1 MNGLPVPHGHAPT
14 SPADTAGE
22 PQMDAPLSIVTP
34 QSPRAERPSGRP
46 SEAASSGSGEFAR
59 MLTALAPGEAVPP
72 DGAVDDDPLV
82 CGEVPGVAGTGP
94 TEAPGTAALPGSAL
108 LRRGLIAAGRVSEQG
123 AATMSASAPDALP
136 EVEAAL
142 ATEEASAPVLPA
154 ADDAAASSTS
164 LMQWML
170 QMVPPAPPAQPSG
183 TGSLAGS
190 LGSGRQAGD
199 ALSASGSAG
208 KVTALETR
216 ARGVNAS
223 MSQADRLS
231 DTAAAAADIS
241 AARKSEAAAVA
252 VPASAGGGVVASVF
266 AERARAS
273 ASMPESDRGVSA
285 DLTAST
291 AQAAM
296 AAATA
301 AAAATVTT
309 SGSPVVAP
317 AQTWIQTPVT
327 QPGFSD
333 EVVVEL
339 VRRVGQAEQGTHE
352 VMLHL
357 NPAEM
362 GPVSVSIE
370 LNGTTARVEFSASE
384 ALTRH
389 HLEAALPGLAEALR
403 DDGLSLQHGAVHEQR
418 PDALSAD
425 AGLSGGS
432 AGGGTDPRSRGEPS
446 FDGRSGFGDRA
457 PRQPAPMYT
466 SAGPTATES
475 RPLASIGPG
484 PGRIGRLDLFA

>member
-1 MNGLPVPHGHAPT
+1 
-14 SPADTAGE
+14 
-22 PQMDAPLSIVTP
+22 MDAPLSIVTP

-59 MLTALAPGEAVPP
+59 MLTALAPGGTVPP
-72 DGAVDDDPLV
+72 EGAVDDDPLA
-82 CGEVPGVAGTGP
+82 CGEVSGVAGTGP

-123 AATMSASAPDALP
+123 AATASASVPDALP
-136 EVEAAL
+136 EVEAAS

-199 ALSASGSAG
+199 ALSAAGSGG
-208 KVTALETR
+208 KATAFETR

-231 DTAAAAADIS
+231 DTAVADAG

-273 ASMPESDRGVSA
+273 ASMPEADRGVSA

-357 NPAEM
+357 NPADM

-418 PDALSAD
+418 PDALGAD
-425 AGLSGGS
+425 AGLSGGA
-432 AGGGTDPRSRGEPS
+432 AGGGADPRSRGEPS
-446 FDGRSGFGDRA
+446 FDGRSGFGDRT
-457 PRQPAPMYT
+457 PRQSAPMYT
-466 SAGPTATES
+466 SAGPTAAEG
-475 RPLASIGPG
+475 RPLESIGPG

>member
-1 MNGLPVPHGHAPT
+1 
-14 SPADTAGE
+14 
-22 PQMDAPLSIVTP
+22 
-34 QSPRAERPSGRP
+34 
-46 SEAASSGSGEFAR
+46 
-59 MLTALAPGEAVPP
+59 MLTALAPGESVPS
-72 DGAVDDDPLV
+72 GESEDDPLA
-82 CGEVPGVAGTGP
+82 CGEVPGVAGTGS
-94 TEAPGTAALPGSAL
+94 TEAQGTVALPGSAL

-123 AATMSASAPDALP
+123 ATAASAPEALP
-136 EVEAAL
+136 EVEAAS
-142 ATEEASAPVLPA
+142 ATEEASASVLPA

-170 QMVPPAPPAQPSG
+170 QMVPPAPPVQPSG
-183 TGSLAGS
+183 TGSLTGS
-190 LGSGRQAGD
+190 LGGGRQAGD
-199 ALSASGSAG
+199 ALSAAGSNVKPLSGLGRADSDG
-208 KVTALETR
+208 KTFETR
-216 ARGVNAS
+216 ARGVSAS
-223 MSQADRLS
+223 MSQAGRLS
-231 DTAAAAADIS
+231 DTAAADAGS
-241 AARKSEAAAVA
+241 ARKSEVTAAITS
-252 VPASAGGGVVASVF
+252 ASGGVGVVTSVAT
-266 AERARAS
+266 ERARAS
-273 ASMPESDRGVSA
+273 ASMPETDRGVSA

-301 AAAATVTT
+301 AATATVTT

-403 DDGLSLQHGAVHEQR
+403 DDGLSLQHGAVHGQR
-418 PDALSAD
+418 SDALSAD

-432 AGGGTDPRSRGEPS
+432 AGSGTDPRSRGEPA
-446 FDGRSGFGDRA
+446 FDGRSGFGERA
-457 PRQPAPMYT
+457 PRQSAPVFT
-466 SAGPTATES
+466 GAVPSSAQV
-475 RPLASIGPG
+475 RPLAPIGPG

>member
-1 MNGLPVPHGHAPT
+1 
-14 SPADTAGE
+14 
-22 PQMDAPLSIVTP
+22 
-34 QSPRAERPSGRP
+34 
-46 SEAASSGSGEFAR
+46 
-59 MLTALAPGEAVPP
+59 MLTALAPGEAVSP

-123 AATMSASAPDALP
+123 AARASASAPDALP
-136 EVEAAL
+136 AVEAAS
-142 ATEEASAPVLPA
+142 ATEEASTPVLPA

-199 ALSASGSAG
+199 TLSAAGSSG
-208 KVTALETR
+208 KVTAGLGRTDSDGKTFETR
-216 ARGVNAS
+216 ARGVSAS

-231 DTAAAAADIS
+231 DTAVADAG

-252 VPASAGGGVVASVF
+252 VPASAGGGFVASVA

-273 ASMPESDRGVSA
+273 ASMPEADRGVSA

-301 AAAATVTT
+301 AATATVTT

-352 VMLHL
+352 VVLHL
-357 NPAEM
+357 NPADM

-432 AGGGTDPRSRGEPS
+432 GGGGADPRSRGEPS

-457 PRQPAPMYT
+457 PRQPAPMYASGGAT
-466 SAGPTATES
+466 SAES
-475 RPLASIGPG
+475 RPLESIGPG

>member
-1 MNGLPVPHGHAPT
+1 
-14 SPADTAGE
+14 
-22 PQMDAPLSIVTP
+22 
-34 QSPRAERPSGRP
+34 
-46 SEAASSGSGEFAR
+46 
-59 MLTALAPGEAVPP
+59 MLTALAPGEAVSP

-82 CGEVPGVAGTGP
+82 CGEVPGVAGPGP
-94 TEAPGTAALPGSAL
+94 TEASGTAALPASAL

-123 AATMSASAPDALP
+123 AATVSAPAPDALP
-136 EVEAAL
+136 KVEAAS
-142 ATEEASAPVLPA
+142 ATEEASALVLPA

-164 LMQWML
+164 RMQWML
-170 QMVPPAPPAQPSG
+170 QMVPPAPPVQPSS

-199 ALSASGSAG
+199 ALSAAGSSG
-208 KVTALETR
+208 KVPAGLGRTDSDGKTFDTR
-216 ARGVNAS
+216 ARGVSAS

-231 DTAAAAADIS
+231 DTAVVDTG

-252 VPASAGGGVVASVF
+252 MPASADGGVVASV
-266 AERARAS
+266 ATERARAS
-273 ASMPESDRGVSA
+273 ASIPEADRGVSA
-285 DLTAST
+285 DMTAST

-301 AAAATVTT
+301 AATATVTS
-309 SGSPVVAP
+309 SGSLVVAP

-357 NPAEM
+357 NPADM

-370 LNGTTARVEFSASE
+370 LNGTTARIEFSASE

-418 PDALSAD
+418 PDA
-425 AGLSGGS
+425 GLSGGS
-432 AGGGTDPRSRGEPS
+432 AGGGADPRSRGEPS
-446 FDGRSGFGDRA
+446 FDGRSGFGDRT

-466 SAGPTATES
+466 GTGSAEAES